1 MAQETLTVMT
11 ADARFLGN
19 CAAVACAIDKIFRV
33 FAKCYINRLREDK
46 MDIIA

>member
-19 CAAVACAIDKIFRV
+19 CAAACAINKIFRV